1 MIWTWRWRLMMRGF
15 AAHIGYVATYLAVA
29 ICYATNVVVPR
40 SGDLLRAVLL
50 GWSDQGPLESMLGS
64 IAAERVFDVLL
75 LVLLAG
81 AVFTIVAPQHM
92 AYYPDLM
99 WSIPLAIAAGVL
111 LLGLMVVFAAGRYT
125 LVVRCMRW
133 VSPRLSALVEPHI
146 AALALGMG
154 ALRSP
159 RLFALIAAVSLVMH
173 LGYASL
179 LYVGFWGLGLV
190 EGYGLGGAAALT
202 TMVVSGGALLT
213 ASGCPIAAPSANLSG
228 EVSPTRAGH
237 VAHSLGGKVDLILDG
252 GPCRLG
258 VESTVLD
265 LTRDIPTI
273 LRPGGVPREALE
285 DAIGPI
291 EVLAETSAA
300 PASPGMLASHYAPG
314 LKLRAGIAEILDGEA
329 LLSFGPH
336 DLTGFSEER
345 NLSPRGDLAEA
356 AANLFAMMRALDRP
370 EFTGIA
376 AMRVPDEGLGRAIN
390 DRLER
395 AAAPR

>member
-1 MIWTWRWRLMMRGF
+1 LVEF
-15 AAHIGYVATYLAVA
+15 SA
-29 ICYATNVVVPR
+29 I
-40 SGDLLRAVLL
+40 
-50 GWSDQGPLESMLGS
+50 
-64 IAAERVFDVLL
+64 AERLADQFWPGALSLILPRRADCPVS
-75 LVLLAG
+75 LLAG
-81 AVFTIVAPQHM
+81 A
-92 AYYPDLM
+92 
-99 WSIPLAIAAGVL
+99 
-111 LLGLMVVFAAGRYT
+111 GLDT
-125 LVVRCMRW
+125 
-133 VSPRLSALVEPHI
+133 
-146 AALALGMG
+146 LAL
-154 ALRSP
+154 RVP
-159 RLFALIAAVSLVMH
+159 DHDIAQ
-173 LGYASL
+173 
-179 LYVGFWGLGLV
+179 
-190 EGYGLGGAAALT
+190 
-202 TMVVSGGALLT
+202 ALLV
-213 ASGCPIAAPSANLSG
+213 ASGCPIAAPSANRSG
-228 EVSPTRAGH
+228 EVSPTRAEH
-237 VAHSLGGKVDLILDG
+237 VAGSLGRSVDLVLDG

-291 EVLAETSAA
+291 DVLAETSAA

-314 LKLRAGIAEILDGEA
+314 LKLRAGIAKILDGEA

-370 EFTGIA
+370 KFTGIA